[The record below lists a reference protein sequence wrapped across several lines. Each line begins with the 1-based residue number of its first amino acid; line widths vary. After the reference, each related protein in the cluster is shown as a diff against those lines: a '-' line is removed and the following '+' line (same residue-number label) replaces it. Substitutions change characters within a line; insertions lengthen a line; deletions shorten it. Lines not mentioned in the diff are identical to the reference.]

1 MTNFRRKI
9 AGFAAASAMAL
20 TVIAP
25 TAFNVFEEIRPCSI
39 TASAASIS
47 MTDAEYQRGLNIYN
61 YLKSNTSWNDGA
73 ICGVLAHLYAE
84 SRFIPTALNSKSGA
98 YGIAQWL
105 DSNYSKRKSNL
116 MKLPNYQAVETQLNY
131 FITEINSNGF
141 SISKNAINNA
151 TNDASGAYNTA
162 YYVRL
167 NYGWGCS
174 DITKAKEDTLNNC
187 RYIAETANDFYCKY
201 ASKNT
206 YLTGDINLDGKVDVT
221 DVSYL
226 SLYLLGDTTFDKIAG
241 NAAASKAN
249 ADVTGDGTVNV
260 LDLAALKRIVIKADN
275 SSSVEVTPY
284 TIRLAKGT
292 PIYAEAGSSKVKQYL
307 SSMGTFTITKEQTV
321 NGVKYGYLK
330 SGAGW
335 VKL

>member
-1 MTNFRRKI
+1 MKNFRRKI

-39 TASAASIS
+39 TASAEDFV
-47 MTDAEYQRGLNIYN
+47 MTDAEYQRGLYVYN

-73 ICGVLAHLYAE
+73 ICGVLAHLYTE
-84 SRFIPTALNSKSGA
+84 SRFIPTVVNTKYST
-98 YGIAQWL
+98 YGLCQWK
-105 DSNYSKRKSNL
+105 DERKANL
-116 MKLPNYQAVETQLNY
+116 MKLPNYSNIDVQLN
-131 FITEINSNGF
+131 FMINEINNINYYKF
-141 SISKNAINNA
+141 SKNAINSA
-151 TNDASGAYNTA
+151 TNDANGAYNTA

-167 NYGWGCS
+167 NYGWGNYGTSTTDQFKIDDCTLRALEAR
-174 DITKAKEDTLNNC
+174 DIF
-187 RYIAETANDFYCKY
+187 YMYAE
-201 ASKNT
+201 KNT
-206 YLTGDINLDGKVDVT
+206 YLAGDINLDGKVDVT

-260 LDLAALKRIVIKADN
+260 LDLAALKRIVIHADN
-275 SSSVEVTPY
+275 SGPVEVTPY
-284 TIRLAKGT
+284 TKRLAKGT
-292 PIYAEAGSSKVKQYL
+292 PIYAEPGSSKVNQYIKDENG
-307 SSMGTFTITKEQTV
+307 GTYTITKEQTV